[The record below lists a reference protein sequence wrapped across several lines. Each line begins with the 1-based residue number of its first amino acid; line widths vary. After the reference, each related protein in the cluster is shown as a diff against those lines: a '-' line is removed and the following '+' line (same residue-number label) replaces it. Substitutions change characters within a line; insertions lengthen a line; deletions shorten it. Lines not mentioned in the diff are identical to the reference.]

1 MTISLG
7 LFITLVIF
15 AFIGLAFVLMILV
28 AAICGI
34 SATIQANKEMK
45 ELQRRK
51 EKYGWGSTDKHI

>member
-7 LFITLVIF
+7 FFIALVIF

-28 AAICGI
+28 AIICGI

-51 EKYGWGSTDKHI
+51 EQHGKTGIE